1 MAGSAQELTPLAPDD
16 SRRLARTHLFVAAT
30 LSFAGGSAPV
40 HVRNMSPSGALIE
53 GAVLPGQGEP
63 ATLRRGS
70 LEAIVKIVWT
80 SDRKA
85 GVSFV
90 SAVHVA
96 SWMSRTVPSHQAQVD
111 NILHQIRSGRGP
123 EGSGEAMDAPGQ
135 VEPAIEAEL
144 RELRLEL
151 ARLEHA
157 LGHDEAVIMAH
168 PEVQLFD
175 IALQRIDRMIAR
187 VRGATRK

>member
-1 MAGSAQELTPLAPDD
+1 MAESAQQLTPLAPDD
-16 SRRLARTHLFVAAT
+16 GRRAARTHLFVAAT

-40 HVRNMSPSGALIE
+40 HIRNMSPSGALIE

-70 LEAIVKIVWT
+70 LEAIVKVVWI
-80 SDRKA
+80 SGRKA
-85 GVSFV
+85 GASFV

-96 SWMSRTVPSHQAQVD
+96 DWMSRTVSCHQAQVD
-111 NILHQIRSGRGP
+111 NLLHEIRSGQGP
-123 EGSGEAMDAPGQ
+123 KCSGGTTLDQG
-135 VEPAIEAEL
+135 EPAIEAEL

-157 LGHDEAVIMAH
+157 LGGDEAVIMAH

>member
-1 MAGSAQELTPLAPDD
+1 
-16 SRRLARTHLFVAAT
+16 
-30 LSFAGGSAPV
+30 LSFAGGFAPV
-40 HVRNMSPSGALIE
+40 HIRNMSPSGALIE
-53 GAVLPGQGEP
+53 GEILPGQDEP

-70 LEAIVKIVWT
+70 LEAIVKVVWT
-80 SDRKA
+80 SGRKA

-96 SWMSRTVPSHQAQVD
+96 DWMSRTVPFHQAKVD
-111 NILHQIRSGRGP
+111 SLLHNIRSGQGP
-123 EGSGEAMDAPGQ
+123 GSSGEATGEMAM
-135 VEPAIEAEL
+135 EAEL

-157 LGHDEAVIMAH
+157 LGGDEAIIMAH

-187 VRGATRK
+187 VRGATHK